1 MKHGDEI
8 MDKKSVTCVL
18 DQGVRRQA
26 LLHLLGP
33 TKGREHGRS

>member
-8 MDKKSVTCVL
+8 IDKKSVTCVL

-26 LLHLLGP
+26 LPNLLGP
-33 TKGREHGRS
+33 TKGRDNGRS